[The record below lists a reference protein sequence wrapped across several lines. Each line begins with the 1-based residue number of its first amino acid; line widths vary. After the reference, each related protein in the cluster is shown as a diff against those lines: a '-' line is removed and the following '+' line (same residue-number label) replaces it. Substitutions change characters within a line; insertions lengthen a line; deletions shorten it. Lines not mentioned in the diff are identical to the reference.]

1 MPTISRFYGIV
12 IGMYFDEHNPPHFH
26 ARYGSYEVVVRV
38 RDFAVTEGYLPPK
51 ALGLVIE
58 WAVSHQ
64 DELMK
69 NWQSARQGKTLLPIE
84 PLE

>member
-1 MPTISRFYGIV
+1 MPQISRFYGIV

-26 ARYGSYEVVVRV
+26 AKYSSNEAVIRIK
-38 RDFAVTEGYLPPK
+38 DFAVTEGYLPPK

-58 WAVSHQ
+58 WAALHQ
-64 DELMK
+64 DELLK
-69 NWQSARQGKTLLPIE
+69 NWQSARNGKKLLRIE